1 MTKIYRIITNFTS
14 EQSEVGLQ
22 KCSDFEVNEII
33 ELVDQTH
40 NYTFKYDGNVCHWRE
55 GDLEYNIFFCDE
67 KTIEKLRK
75 LDEKVHEGFEGYTE
89 IDDITNEVILDMI
102 DTSVFGFF
110 EFEMNYDFFKY
121 REEHL
126 TKDRILDKILMYG
139 TDSLSENEKLF
150 LDDKEMVSPIN
161 NI

>member
-1 MTKIYRIITNFTS
+1 MDRVYRIITSFTS
-14 EQSEVGLQ
+14 EQSEKGLQ
-22 KCSDFEVNEII
+22 KFSDFELKQII

-75 LDEKVHEGFEGYTE
+75 FDEIAHEEFEGYTQ
-89 IDDITNEVILDMI
+89 IDDITDDVLLDRF
-102 DTSVFGFF
+102 DTSIFGFF
-110 EFEMNYDFFKY
+110 KFEMEFDFFKY
-121 REEHL
+121 RKDHI
-126 TKDRILDKILMYG
+126 TKDHILDKILTYG

-150 LDDKEMVSPIN
+150 LDDKEMVSPIDE
-161 NI
+161 I